1 MKSFKKY
8 LEIIQESNLSSI
20 YVDKKIDDFKESV
33 KLIKLMSR
41 SESTY
46 SSLTDAVEVTIAG
59 ESSSKKINLYS
70 DEKVKF
76 LFYKNNYFFVVN
88 ESFTGEDPETNIY
101 FFIYK
106 EKEKELYYNWAE
118 HFQTHSDIIEE
129 VINESKIELI
139 DDEKTKLI
147 KIIEKLK
154 RITCYTS

>member
-20 YVDKKIDDFKESV
+20 YVDKKIDDFEGSV
-33 KLIKLMSR
+33 KLMSGSYR
-41 SESTY
+41 TY
-46 SSLTDAVEVTIAG
+46 SSLTDAVEVAIAG
-59 ESSSKKINLYS
+59 ESSSKEINLYS

-88 ESFTGEDPETNIY
+88 ESFTGEDPENNIY

-118 HFQTHSDIIEE
+118 HFHTQSDRIEE
-129 VINESKIELI
+129 VINQSKIEFVN
-139 DDEKTKLI
+139 DEKTKI
-147 KIIEKLK
+147 IRIIEKLK
-154 RITCYTS
+154 KITCYTS